1 MEARMAIYSIRIKN
15 LLSFDDII
23 IKDFQDINC
32 IIGRN
37 NVGKS
42 NLLKVIRY
50 FYAKLENQ
58 KILPLD
64 FHSRYNAIGEIT
76 FTYDTTRIKK
86 IVTSRKNNGRFHKHI
101 YNTLFKSS
109 NLKLSFAELLA
120 KKDNLSK
127 SLFSLT
133 LTICNDDSVLWSV
146 DEPKVRSLLA
156 TLYPF
161 LYVETRHIDL
171 YDWSPIW
178 KLISNLNS
186 FNFEDVNQD
195 ELVEFL
201 DEKISSRKGDYKK
214 YIDRVVSIID
224 TKPYS
229 YKEKVINYIKVAIKG
244 DSFVNAGE
252 ELLTQSDGT
261 NSNKFLETLLHL
273 LISLTRT
280 EFICPV
286 VYIDEPEVGLHPKL
300 AETFVSKL
308 NEIYQRFKK
317 TNKLTGPG
325 RYSTPY
331 PKIIYS
337 THSPSILKQS
347 IKLFGTDQQ
356 VLHFSKNID
365 NSTQIK
371 KINSTYSDD
380 RFLNIFSD
388 NEARLFFS
396 EYIVFVEGATEL
408 ELFRNLSLLDLYPT
422 FSYVDI
428 YDAND
433 VILDNINPGY
443 SKAAI
448 PFVIVKDID
457 TLVDYSITSEK
468 LSFRPLFHDLIKD
481 ISRDFDYYNA
491 SFVKTRR
498 DIEWFNS
505 ITTSKKKNTDAGL
518 FFKRFNLQ
526 NFHIKINKSVSHLNH
541 YFMATTIEGS
551 LINEQS
557 LPYILSWIKDI
568 ILTEM
573 VVINKNPEKFLN
585 AMLAKHSLKSDIV
598 QLVRCLFS
606 LSKDRER
613 LSLKLERKLLQIK
626 LTYITHLEKQIYID
640 FNGDK
645 EIVLALRLA
654 FGGKTET
661 QYTLERLRKNGE
673 APAFLAKIKNYKNN
687 ELHFLE
693 SRMSKTSGWVTAFL
707 NFTIQEIKEEET
719 DDDKVRQKLSFIFPE
734 IISII
739 EKASSSIEAE
749 EFSLSG

>member
-1 MEARMAIYSIRIKN
+1 MAIQSIRIKN
-15 LLSFDDII
+15 LLSFDDVIL
-23 IKDFQDINC
+23 KDFQDLNC

-50 FYAKLENQ
+50 FYAKLQN
-58 KILPLD
+58 KKVIPLD
-64 FHSRYNAIGEIT
+64 FHSNYNAIGEIT

-109 NLKLSFAELLA
+109 SIKLNFSELIA
-120 KKDNLSK
+120 NKENISK

-146 DEPKVRSLLA
+146 DDPKVRSLLA

-161 LYVETRHIDL
+161 LYIETRHIDL
-171 YDWSPIW
+171 YDWNPIW

-186 FNFEDVNQD
+186 FNFDDVNQGD
-195 ELVEFL
+195 IVDFL
-201 DEKISSRKGDYKK
+201 DEKISSRKGDYRK

-252 ELLTQSDGT
+252 ELFTQSDGT

-280 EFICPV
+280 EFICPI

-300 AETFVSKL
+300 AENFISNL
-308 NEIYQRFKK
+308 NEIYLKFKK
-317 TNKLTGPG
+317 TDELNGPG
-325 RYSTPY
+325 RYLTPY
-331 PKIIYS
+331 PIIIYN
-337 THSPSILKQS
+337 THSPSILKQT
-347 IKLFGTDQQ
+347 IKLFGNDQQ
-356 VLHFSKNID
+356 VLHFSMKKNRA
-365 NSTQIK
+365 TQIK
-371 KINSTYSDD
+371 KINSTYSDN

-396 EYIVFVEGATEL
+396 KYIVFVEGATEL
-408 ELFRNLSLLDLYPT
+408 ELFRNLSLLNLYPI
-422 FSYVDI
+422 FNYADI
-428 YDAND
+428 YDANE
-433 VILDNINPGY
+433 VILANINPGY

-448 PFVIVKDID
+448 PFIIVKDID
-457 TLVDYSITSEK
+457 TLIDYNIKTET
-468 LSFRPLFHDLIKD
+468 LSLRPLFETLIKELSPKLNYYNHDLVKISKEIDLFKD
-481 ISRDFDYYNA
+481 IH
-491 SFVKTRR
+491 
-498 DIEWFNS
+498 
-505 ITTSKKKNTDAGL
+505 TSKKQSINSGI
-518 FFKRFNLQ
+518 FFKNFNLQ
-526 NFHIKINKSVSHLNH
+526 NLHLRINKSVGKLNR

-557 LPYILSWIKDI
+557 LPYFYYWVKNIV
-568 ILTEM
+568 LTKM
-573 VVINKNPEKFLN
+573 VINNQNPERFIN
-585 AMLAKHSLKSDIV
+585 IMLEKYNIKQQTSQLFKCTFCISKNDVPLTDIV
-598 QLVRCLFS
+598 
-606 LSKDRER
+606 SKKVLR
-613 LSLKLERKLLQIK
+613 IK
-626 LTYITHLEKQIYID
+626 LAYLNFLKRKIHAD
-640 FNGDK
+640 FNGNK

-661 QYTLERLRKNGE
+661 QYTLEKLRKNNE
-673 APAFLAKIKNYKNN
+673 AKLFITKIKNYKSN
-687 ELHFLE
+687 ELFFLE
-693 SRMSKTSGWVTAFL
+693 PQMSKTSGWVTEFL
-707 NFTIQEIKEEET
+707 NFTIKKIKEEES
-719 DDDKVRQKLSFIFPE
+719 DNDRVRQKLSFIFPE

-739 EKASSSIEAE
+739 DKASSSIEAGE
-749 EFSLSG
+749 SSLSG